1 MKSPIGFARAAW
13 LALAAT
19 LGLGAA
25 AAAPDSILVNGK
37 IVTVDDAFSIVQA
50 VAVSGGRILAV
61 GSDGEIR
68 ALAGPGT
75 RVFDL
80 KGRTVIPGLIDNH
93 NHMIRATEY
102 WASEAR
108 LDGVASRAE
117 ALEIV
122 AGRAATLGAGEWLF
136 TLGGWNESQFIGE
149 RGSFTLAELDALAPA
164 NPVFLQVQYDHALVN
179 SAWLRAMGLPVAATA
194 AQIAGATGLAA
205 DVVRD
210 PAGRATG
217 RLEGGFAMIGR
228 AIGRFPAVTEAGQIA
243 GIKAA
248 MAYYNS
254 LGLTTVYDAG
264 GLGIRDAS
272 YARIQ
277 ALADRGELSLRIF
290 YTLWGGLFRDPAKI
304 AATVIAELEA
314 TRPFQGDDWYDRVA
328 MGEVYYQDFHWDGMT
343 RPVWPT
349 PGDIAAARKI
359 LTAAAAG
366 GWPVQTHAV
375 RPETIDR
382 LFDLMEDIDK
392 SHPLRHLRWSVTHA
406 DMAGPAQ
413 IARARALGVY
423 FQLRS
428 HRVISGFEGAEE
440 AYGEAAYAMP
450 PLRLAQD
457 SGMNWGLGSDGT
469 KAAQINPFVTL
480 WYAITGKTLAGQVIT
495 KGVLSREE
503 ALIAHTRANAPMV
516 FRENSLGV
524 LRPGFLADLVV
535 LDRDYLTVPVDQI
548 RQIRPLATMVNGR
561 IVHGQIN

>member
-1 MKSPIGFARAAW
+1 MKSLIGFG
-13 LALAAT
+13 LAAI
-19 LGLGAA
+19 LIWGGGAA
-25 AAAPDSILVNGK
+25 VAQVPDSIFVNGK
-37 IVTVDDAFSIVQA
+37 IVTVDEAFSIAEA
-50 VAVSGGRILAV
+50 VAVAGGRILAV
-61 GSDGEIR
+61 GSNGEVR

-75 RVFDL
+75 AILDL
-80 KGRTVIPGLIDNH
+80 GGRTVIPGLIDNH

-108 LDGVASRAE
+108 LDGVAGRAE

-122 AGRAATLGAGEWLF
+122 AARAATLSAGEWLF
-136 TLGGWNESQFIGE
+136 TLGGWSENQFMGE
-149 RGSFTLAELDALAPA
+149 RASFTLAELDAVAPA

-179 SAWLRAMGLPVAATA
+179 SAWLRAMGLPVTATA
-194 AQIAGATGLAA
+194 AQIAAATGLAA
-205 DVVRD
+205 DTVRD
-210 PAGRATG
+210 AAGRATG
-217 RLEGGFAMIGR
+217 RLEGGFPMIGR
-228 AIGRFPAVTEAGQIA
+228 AIARFPAVTEAGQIA

-254 LGLTTVYDAG
+254 IGLTTVFDSG

-290 YTLWGGLFRDPAKI
+290 HALWGGLFRDQAGI
-304 AATVIAELEA
+304 TANLLARLAS
-314 TRPFQGDDWYDRVA
+314 TRPFQGNDWYDRVA
-328 MGEVYYQDFHWDGMT
+328 MGEVYHQAFHWDGLT
-343 RPVWPT
+343 RPISPT
-349 PGDIAAARKI
+349 PGDIAVARKI

-382 LFDLMEDIDK
+382 LFDVMEDIDK

-413 IARARALGVY
+413 IARARALGVN

-428 HRVISGFEGAEE
+428 YRVISGFDGADE

-457 SGMNWGLGSDGT
+457 SGMTWGLGSDGT

-495 KGVLSREE
+495 KGVLSRTE
-503 ALIAHTRANAPMV
+503 ALIAHTRANAPMI
-516 FRENSLGV
+516 FREDRLGV
-524 LRPGFLADLVV
+524 IRPGFLADMVV
-535 LDRDYLTVPVDQI
+535 LDRDYMTVGVDEI
-548 RQIRPLATMVNGR
+548 RQIRPVATIVNGR
-561 IVHGQIN
+561 VVYGEIN